1 MSLAPRYGDT
11 PLPFEEIDAL
21 LPSVRDVLDE
31 PIRKA
36 DVYAI
41 EQAIQ
46 EEVTEDLLTEVI
58 DGTLGVDDLL
68 SADFAIGVHQRL
80 YGEVWIWAG
89 AYRRYLLNIGVDPEQ
104 VQVQL
109 RESFATLQYRW
120 NIARNIS
127 ARELGIA
134 AHAEL
139 VRVHPF
145 VDGNGRASR
154 LLGDLVFI
162 AAQGGVQ
169 VEMYD
174 WDLDKKRYIALLR
187 EYDAHRDVSA
197 LAEFVA
203 VRPLDDPA

>member
-1 MSLAPRYGDT
+1 M
-11 PLPFEEIDAL
+11 PFEEIDAL

-58 DGTLGVDDLL
+58 NGTLGVDDLL
-68 SADFAIGVHQRL
+68 NADFAIGLHQRL
-80 YGEVWIWAG
+80 YGKVWAWAG
-89 AYRRYLLNIGVDPEQ
+89 SYRRHLLNIGVDPEQ

-109 RESFATLQYRW
+109 RESFPTLQYRW
-120 NIARNIS
+120 NIARNVS
-127 ARELGIA
+127 AGELGIA

-145 VDGNGRASR
+145 VDGNGRTSR
-154 LLGDLVFI
+154 LLGDLVFV
-162 AAQGGVQ
+162 AVQ
-169 VEMYD
+169 RGSQLEMYD
-174 WDLDKKRYIALLR
+174 WELDKERYIALLR
-187 EYDAHRDVSA
+187 EYDASRDA
-197 LAEFVA
+197 TPLANFVA
-203 VRPLDDPA
+203 VRPLA